1 MIKISNDVRC
11 PISQGV
17 AKIVWISK
25 DNHRAGIKCSA
36 SHKKLRHHNSKL
48 SSAIQTQSK
57 LSKNIVFLVDV
68 LRS

>member
-11 PISQGV
+11 TLCHRV
-17 AKIVWISK
+17 TKIVWISK

-36 SHKKLRHHNSKL
+36 SHKKLSHHNSKL

-68 LRS
+68 LGS